1 MYNFDLTQKAIIEN
15 NNHNNTTFACGDSGE
30 PVTISTIPPVYLHR
44 TVSHCKVLPSLTSGL
59 PEGAIRRLD
68 V

>member
-15 NNHNNTTFACGDSGE
+15 NNHHNTTFACGDSGE
-30 PVTISTIPPVYLHR
+30 PVTISTTPSVYLYR
-44 TVSHCKVLPSLTSGL
+44 TVYHCKVLPSLTSGL
-59 PEGAIRRLD
+59 PVRAIRRFD